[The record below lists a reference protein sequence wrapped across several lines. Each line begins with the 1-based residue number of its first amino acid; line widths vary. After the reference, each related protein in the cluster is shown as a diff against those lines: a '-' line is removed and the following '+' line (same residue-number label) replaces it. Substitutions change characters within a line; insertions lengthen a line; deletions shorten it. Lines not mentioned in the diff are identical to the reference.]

1 MLKGANPPRLA
12 ALSPECQE
20 NAAMALSPSWRTKLL
35 GSLQGQ
41 LQLATYLAVFLG
53 FTGASS
59 VGLWI
64 GQRNLIQ
71 NNAKELRRSAEA
83 IQACMRKG
91 GADDRDFV
99 QQELL
104 LHSSMRT
111 SLWVENSDASLVL
124 PQSDH
129 LEISDEAIQSSMAAN
144 PDRVVGRQE
153 LIRLGEQLYLSEL
166 VQRFSNGARLWISQ
180 EVSTNQRAL
189 NDYLALMILIWSGCL
204 VITLMAVS
212 SLVRRIV
219 QPLEQLNAATAQ
231 VTAETLASARL
242 PLERGPVEVMQ
253 LGRTYNALLERLSQS
268 WSQQRQFVSAVSHE
282 LRTPLTIVQGYLNRT
297 VKRGD
302 NLTEA
307 QVRGLRTA
315 EEESIRM
322 RRLMDDLLDLSR
334 GDSGKLSI
342 QSEPVRL
349 ADQLEQVADLARST
363 LQRPLH
369 LELPAA
375 VEQRDAIAQADP
387 GRLRQ
392 VLLDLIENAD
402 KYSPPDRPIRL
413 VMREEAEAHAID
425 VIDQGIGIPE
435 DELDTVFDRFHRA
448 SNAPERTG
456 SGLGLSVVK
465 LLVQGMGG
473 SISVCSR
480 LGEGSRFTV
489 QLPR

>member
-1 MLKGANPPRLA
+1 ME
-12 ALSPECQE
+12 S
-20 NAAMALSPSWRTKLL
+20 SPSWRNQLL

-41 LQLATYLAVFLG
+41 LQLATYLAVFVG

-59 VGLWI
+59 VGLWT

-71 NNAKELRRSAEA
+71 NNAAELRRSAA
-83 IQACMRKG
+83 SIQACLTKG
-91 GADDRDFV
+91 GTGKDFV

-111 SLWVENSDASLVL
+111 SLWVENPDGSLVL

-129 LEISDEAIQSSMAAN
+129 LEISDKAIRAAMGEN
-144 PDRVVGRQE
+144 PARITGRQE
-153 LIRLGEQLYLSEL
+153 LIRLGDQLYLTEL
-166 VQRFSNGARLWISQ
+166 VERYASGARLWISQ
-180 EVSTNQRAL
+180 EVSTNQQAL
-189 NDYLALMILIWSGCL
+189 SDYLALMILIWSGCL
-204 VITLMAVS
+204 VVTLLAVS
-212 SLVRRIV
+212 WLVRRIV
-219 QPLEQLNAATAQ
+219 QPLEQLNAATDQ

-242 PLERGPVEVMQ
+242 PLESGPVEVLK
-253 LGRTYNALLERLSQS
+253 LGRTYNALLERLSMS

-334 GDSGKLSI
+334 GDSGRLSI
-342 QSEPVRL
+342 QNEPVHL
-349 ADQLEQVADLARST
+349 ADQLEQVADMARST
-363 LQRPLH
+363 LERPL
-369 LELPAA
+369 ELQLPTDPD
-375 VEQRDAIAQADP
+375 ERDSIAQADP

-402 KYSPPDRPIRL
+402 KYSPADRPIQL
-413 VMREEAEAHAID
+413 VMHLGEGVHCID

-435 DELDTVFDRFHRA
+435 AELNKVFERFHRA

-465 LLVQGMGG
+465 LLVEGMGG
-473 SISVCSR
+473 TIGVRSR
-480 LGEGSRFTV
+480 LGEGSCFTV
-489 QLPR
+489 SLPR

>member
-1 MLKGANPPRLA
+1 MVKGANPPRIA
-12 ALSPECQE
+12 ALSLEHQE
-20 NAAMALSPSWRTKLL
+20 NAAMAISPSWRDKLL

-71 NNAKELRRSAEA
+71 NNAKELRRSAVA

-91 GADDRDFV
+91 GTDDRDFV

-111 SLWVENSDASLVL
+111 SLWVENPDDSLVL

-231 VTAETLASARL
+231 VTAETLASAQL
-242 PLERGPVEVMQ
+242 NLDRGPIEIRQ
-253 LGRTYNALLERLSQS
+253 LGQTYNDCWTVSPSPWASSGSLSAL
-268 WSQQRQFVSAVSHE
+268 
-282 LRTPLTIVQGYLNRT
+282 
-297 VKRGD
+297 
-302 NLTEA
+302 
-307 QVRGLRTA
+307 
-315 EEESIRM
+315 
-322 RRLMDDLLDLSR
+322 
-334 GDSGKLSI
+334 
-342 QSEPVRL
+342 
-349 ADQLEQVADLARST
+349 
-363 LQRPLH
+363 
-369 LELPAA
+369 
-375 VEQRDAIAQADP
+375 
-387 GRLRQ
+387 
-392 VLLDLIENAD
+392 
-402 KYSPPDRPIRL
+402 
-413 VMREEAEAHAID
+413 
-425 VIDQGIGIPE
+425 
-435 DELDTVFDRFHRA
+435 
-448 SNAPERTG
+448 
-456 SGLGLSVVK
+456 
-465 LLVQGMGG
+465 
-473 SISVCSR
+473 
-480 LGEGSRFTV
+480 
-489 QLPR
+489 